1 MLKGM
6 FIGLAVKAA
15 KALGEALKAGFDFAR
30 EMGVSLSSM
39 PLAVGLAREEATAL
53 LEEFGSLKDMTSAN
67 LLNMKWNAYWYGV
80 SGADSAK
87 LLKLQM
93 SITDSTKEMALE
105 DQRDFMKELK
115 DEGLSA
121 SKVMSDMA
129 GHSEF
134 IAKYMKDGG
143 DNMEAA
149 AKYAASIGVDLGVAE
164 SMADKLL
171 DWESSIAA
179 EMEASMILGR
189 SINLDKAR
197 QLAYDG
203 KIKEMLVEAKIQ
215 AGGEAEFAKM
225 TAIQRE
231 SLGDALGL
239 NASQMAEFVK
249 EQDIA
254 SESAAKFHWGWVAI
268 MGGIGTAIGLLIAA
282 KNQLMALNP
291 VVGAAKTKVDM
302 GLIAKGG
309 GRGLAMGIGA
319 GAAAATGAYAM
330 GRASGGPVKAG
341 NPYVV
346 GERGSELFVPM
357 TGGSIIPHAAGGAGP
372 AIDNSD
378 ITSRMDKQFEQN
390 ERLFR
395 KLGSQFEYGT
405 GQH

>member
-1 MLKGM
+1 
-6 FIGLAVKAA
+6 
-15 KALGEALKAGFDFAR
+15 
-30 EMGVSLSSM
+30 
-39 PLAVGLAREEATAL
+39 
-53 LEEFGSLKDMTSAN
+53 
-67 LLNMKWNAYWYGV
+67 
-80 SGADSAK
+80 
-87 LLKLQM
+87 
-93 SITDSTKEMALE
+93 
-105 DQRDFMKELK
+105 
-115 DEGLSA
+115 
-121 SKVMSDMA
+121 MSDMA